1 MRYLGIGTI
10 FFTAGCAFGSAAEA
24 QIAVASLP
32 GAHEQQEADHRVVA
46 ARCGSPAFEKAF
58 SAQSRKAVA
67 AGLVSQRAE
76 PALIEKSINSMRRSS
91 LTLVATSSDC
101 PARLAQL
108 GELRRSRQAALG
120 SAGKRSAANAR

>member
-1 MRYLGIGTI
+1 ML
-10 FFTAGCAFGSAAEA
+10 FTAGCAFGAGAEA
-24 QIAVASLP
+24 QIAAASLP
-32 GAHEQQEADHRVVA
+32 GEQEQREADYRVVA

-76 PALIEKSINSMRRSS
+76 PAVIEKSVGSLRRSS

-101 PARLAQL
+101 PAKLVQL
-108 GELRRSRQAALG
+108 GELQRSRQTALA
-120 SAGKRSAANAR
+120 SAGKRPPAKPR

>member
-1 MRYLGIGTI
+1 MRYPEIRALL
-10 FFTAGCAFGSAAEA
+10 FTAGCALSAGAEA
-24 QIAVASLP
+24 QIAAVSFP
-32 GAHEQQEADHRVVA
+32 GEQEQREADYRVVA

-76 PALIEKSINSMRRSS
+76 PAVIEKSINSLRRSS

-101 PARLAQL
+101 PAKLVQL
-108 GELRRSRQAALG
+108 GELQRSRQTALG
-120 SAGKRSAANAR
+120 SAGKRPPAKPR